1 MNGVPYI
8 RHLRTAGGNKT
19 PDQYEIHSYPY
30 VVFKSYSST
39 IAVRNE
45 DTGVTYL
52 VEPYWNNYSA
62 TTNRYLLQFLN
73 EDSIK
78 DVREIALSDGR
89 LSGGRDKKYRIV
101 KSVNEIGGGIYE

>member
-1 MNGVPYI
+1 MNIPYV
-8 RHLRTAGGNKT
+8 RHLQTAGGNRT
-19 PDQYEIHSYPY
+19 PNHYEIHTHPY

-39 IAVRNE
+39 IAVRNV
-45 DTGVTYL
+45 DNGITYL
-52 VEPYWNNYSA
+52 VAPYWNNYSA